1 MIETQ
6 DELLNDLEAIRQI
19 PIVPTMLEVICQTTG
34 MGFAAVA
41 RVTEDTWLAC
51 SVRDEVNFGLEA
63 GGELEVKT
71 TLCDEIRSH
80 HLPIVID
87 NVAED
92 PLYKHHHTPR
102 IYGLQSYISIP
113 IFLKNGDF
121 FGTLCAIDSRPALVN
136 NPKVINTFKLFA
148 DLIAFHLQSIQLLEH
163 SHKMTAELQQE
174 NKDLASANFDLGNF
188 VYTASHDLKSPVA
201 NITGL
206 IEELSYTVSKE
217 TLDRADIKQLTDLIK
232 SSLKRFS
239 ITIQD
244 LTTLVEIDKAS
255 AEEESEKHD
264 LLETV
269 EAVKQDLQSLISTSG
284 AQLDVVAADG
294 QIAGFTKKNL
304 KSILGNLISNAIKY
318 RSPDRTPKITV
329 KLEKHD
335 GKSYLSVKDNGLGIP
350 SDKQETAFSMFGRVH
365 DHVEGSG
372 IGLYIVKRM
381 VDNVRGEI
389 EVNSVVD
396 EGTTFTIIF

>member
-1 MIETQ
+1 M
-6 DELLNDLEAIRQI
+6 EAIRQI
-19 PIVPTMLEVICQTTG
+19 PIIPTMLEVICQTTG

-41 RVTEDTWLAC
+41 RVTEDRWLAC
-51 SVRDEVNFGLEA
+51 SVRDEVNFGLAA

-71 TLCDEIRSH
+71 TLCDEIRAN

-92 PLYKHHHTPR
+92 PLYQHHHTPR

-113 IFLKNGDF
+113 ILLKNGDF

-148 DLIAFHLQSIQLLEH
+148 ELIAFHLQSTDLLAH
-163 SHKMTAELQQE
+163 SHKFTTELQQE
-174 NKDLASANFDLGNF
+174 NEDLANANFDLGNF

-244 LTTLVEIDKAS
+244 LTALVEIDKSS

-284 AQLDVVAADG
+284 AQLEVVGADG
-294 QIAGFTKKNL
+294 QIVGFTKKNL

-318 RSPDRTPKITV
+318 RSPDRTPRILV
-329 KLEKHD
+329 KLEKQE
-335 GKSYLSVKDNGLGIP
+335 GKSYLSVQDNGLGIP
-350 SDKQETAFSMFGRVH
+350 PDKQETVFTMFGRLH

-389 EVNSVVD
+389 VVDSVVD
-396 EGTTFTIIF
+396 KGTTFTIIF